1 MSVKHMR
8 DLRELM
14 TRICRSEYGEYGHEM
29 HSVLKKR
36 TANPYKSTGE
46 YDKYGE
52 YTKNIHTL
60 YIKLFFL
67 ICHGQNGIELRT
79 SRA

>member
-1 MSVKHMR
+1 MSVKHMK

-14 TRICRSEYGEYGHEM
+14 TRTCHSEYGEYGQKTP
-29 HSVLKKR
+29 SVLKKR

-60 YIKLFFL
+60 YRELFFL
-67 ICHGQNGIELRT
+67 ICPGQNGIELRT